1 MFDWNWGRDEG
12 IRRARKW
19 HVTVVLFLGG
29 YGVIATG
36 IDPVAL
42 TEYAVVLSV
51 IALPLTY
58 WPILKAAGDREL
70 MGDKANGRLAHVVGW
85 LYFGLICILTVAA
98 PVLLVVTNGG
108 GG

>member
-1 MFDWNWGRDEG
+1 MRRRDARSSRSRSASR
-12 IRRARKW
+12 RRAAAARSAPTSW
-19 HVTVVLFLGG
+19 VAA
-29 YGVIATG
+29 YGRWAR
-36 IDPVAL
+36 
-42 TEYAVVLSV
+42 
-51 IALPLTY
+51 

-85 LYFGLICILTVAA
+85 LYFGLICVLTVAA

>member
-1 MFDWNWGRDEG
+1 MF
-12 IRRARKW
+12 AA
-19 HVTVVLFLGG
+19 G

-51 IALPLTY
+51 IAMPFTY
-58 WPILKAAGDREL
+58 FPVVRASSDPAL
-70 MGDKANGRLAHVVGW
+70 MGEHANGPIMRVLGW
-85 LYFGLICILTVAA
+85 LYFVVACVLAAAA
-98 PVLLVVTNGG
+98 PILLVVTNGG